1 MFISNVDS
9 STTHEPLLHSDTIVI
24 LKSKKWGDVLND
36 VNQDR
41 TCWGLQVAL
50 WQPRIPS
57 DRHLHVFL
65 INSFFLC
72 ALLSVVVQSLVSN
85 SLWSH
90 GCSTP
95 ASSVLHLSPRVCS
108 NSCPSILCPCLW
120 YVRKLEYPNMAAES
134 LKKNNPWKRA
144 RVQGRSYDL
153 VLEFTHRHFC
163 NNLLVTQLIPSQ
175 CGRDLYKGIGG
186 RQNSKITPK
195 TPTSRCMCP
204 VESSLPW
211 V

>member
-1 MFISNVDS
+1 M
-9 STTHEPLLHSDTIVI
+9 
-24 LKSKKWGDVLND
+24 
-36 VNQDR
+36 
-41 TCWGLQVAL
+41 
-50 WQPRIPS
+50 
-57 DRHLHVFL
+57 
-65 INSFFLC
+65 
-72 ALLSVVVQSLVSN
+72 SN

-120 YVRKLEYPNMAAES
+120 YVRRLEYPNMAAES
-134 LKKNNPWKRA
+134 LKKNNPWKRPRA
-144 RVQGRSYDL
+144 QGRSYDL

-211 V
+211 VWVRFVNIMGCHSHGYVMLSGRRDFTNVVKTPNRLTLS